1 MNREESLEKQS
12 NLQVSIKIIKLLLNK
27 ELLIGLYF
35 WLFIFGMTIG
45 VSFHSYNE
53 FRIIQIT
60 LLSSLVIWAW
70 FYHQYYV
77 TRLELLFFSYIIIS
91 SLFWQQPLFVITDML
106 LVYLLYKSFH
116 ILNYQLLLTKLIVLS
131 SLSLFLLLPLSLYD
145 YINTGIYHS
154 NWYPEFWNI
163 RVYNSYFLVISIF
176 ATWFYITEKK
186 YRYYY
191 LLYLLLAFLA
201 VLLDGG
207 RSATLS
213 YTVFI
218 ATISILYPR
227 VRWQLILVYAT
238 SWLAYVMISYIASI
252 NVASTSLR
260 IMRST
265 RNDRYE
271 LWINAFQCWS
281 QHPLFG
287 CGFYQ
292 LDKYQHIAAHPHNL
306 FIQVLT
312 ETGLIGFGF
321 LAFIMFK
328 IAKNIGWHLKKNYF
342 VVAALLAVSIDL
354 SLSGIHIYPV
364 TQMALLW
371 LFVFL
376 LKNPE
381 FSHSQYFNQSTAIVS
396 YPKCMVALTIYVII
410 AIWFIYLSVQAHL
423 FTTDMMMTPPRFW
436 EYGYRLF

>member
-1 MNREESLEKQS
+1 MVLYNR
-12 NLQVSIKIIKLLLNK
+12 
-27 ELLIGLYF
+27 
-35 WLFIFGMTIG
+35 
-45 VSFHSYNE
+45 
-53 FRIIQIT
+53 
-60 LLSSLVIWAW
+60 
-70 FYHQYYV
+70 
-77 TRLELLFFSYIIIS
+77 
-91 SLFWQQPLFVITDML
+91 
-106 LVYLLYKSFH
+106 
-116 ILNYQLLLTKLIVLS
+116 
-131 SLSLFLLLPLSLYD
+131 
-145 YINTGIYHS
+145 
-154 NWYPEFWNI
+154 
-163 RVYNSYFLVISIF
+163 
-176 ATWFYITEKK
+176 KK

-328 IAKNIGWHLKKNYF
+328 IAKNIGWHLKKTT
-342 VVAALLAVSIDL
+342 SL
-354 SLSGIHIYPV
+354 SL
-364 TQMALLW
+364 
-371 LFVFL
+371 LF
-376 LKNPE
+376 
-381 FSHSQYFNQSTAIVS
+381 
-396 YPKCMVALTIYVII
+396 
-410 AIWFIYLSVQAHL
+410 
-423 FTTDMMMTPPRFW
+423 
-436 EYGYRLF
+436 